1 MAGRKITRY
10 SAARKGGLR
19 TMPRN
24 RIDASLGQLAEQGR
38 TALIPY
44 LTRGY
49 PDLEVTCRL
58 IGRFDALGAAAV
70 EIGFPFS
77 DSIADGSVI
86 QDSFHRVLAGGF
98 RVGGLFAAVQ
108 RVRQQVDIPLIAMVS
123 YSIVARIGPE
133 SFADLAA
140 GAGFDGLITPDVP
153 IEEAQAVAS
162 ITAKR
167 NLRHIMLVATST
179 PAQRC
184 RRIVALCSGFVY
196 QVAASGTT
204 GERSQLA
211 DDLATNVR
219 RLRQTTDLPICVGF
233 GISNADQ
240 VRQAGRIADGVIIGS
255 AIVRRITEAMDAGG
269 DRDEVVD
276 STAAFVAELAKAT

>member
-1 MAGRKITRY
+1 
-10 SAARKGGLR
+10 
-19 TMPRN
+19 MPQN
-24 RIDASLGQLAEQGR
+24 RIDASLGRFAERGR
-38 TALIPY
+38 TAVIPY
-44 LTRGY
+44 LTGGH

-58 IGRFDALGAAAV
+58 IRRFDALGAAAV

-77 DSIADGSVI
+77 DSIADGPVI

-108 RVRQQVDIPLIAMVS
+108 RTRQQVDVPLIAMVS
-123 YSIVARIGPE
+123 YSIAARMGLE

-153 IEEAQAVAS
+153 IEEAQAVTDA
-162 ITAKR
+162 TAKR

-184 RRIVALCSGFVY
+184 RRIVELCSGFVY
-196 QVAASGTT
+196 QVAAAGTT
-204 GERSQLA
+204 GERNRLA
-211 DDLATNVR
+211 DDLAANVR

-233 GISNADQ
+233 GIGNADQ
-240 VRQAGRIADGVIIGS
+240 VRQAGCIADGVIIGS
-255 AIVRRITEAMDAGG
+255 AIVRRMTEAIDAGG
-269 DRDEVVD
+269 NHDQVVD
-276 STAAFVAELAKAT
+276 SVAAFVAELAKAT